1 MAFFTGPAL
10 TREPHP
16 VSLPERAVRGVW
28 RMLSN
33 AGTNII
39 LFTGTLAV
47 GTGVLLAQDRKV
59 PEDSARVTLRGCAT
73 GRAFVVGPRS
83 EDQPVTLEIEPGRR
97 LRLGGNGKVLDEIR
111 KRERMMVE
119 ITGLLKRS
127 DVPQQGIATAGGRV
141 RIGGGMPQSPTGG
154 GIKRE
159 ASHDPALID
168 VESYRPLPESCPNR

>member
-1 MAFFTGPAL
+1 MP
-10 TREPHP
+10 
-16 VSLPERAVRGVW
+16 
-28 RMLSN
+28 N
-33 AGTNII
+33 AGTSVI
-39 LFTGTLAV
+39 LFAGTLAA
-47 GTGVLLAQDRKV
+47 GTGVLLAQERDV
-59 PEDSARVTLRGCAT
+59 PEDSARVTLRGCAK

-83 EDQPVTLEIEPGRR
+83 EDQPGTLEIEPGRR

-127 DVPQQGIATAGGRV
+127 DVPQQGVATAGGRV
-141 RIGGGMPQSPTGG
+141 RVGGGMPQSPTGG

-159 ASHDPALID
+159 PSHDPPLID